1 MKLGTDIGEAQGEV
15 MPKIEITLTIEHI
28 VDSIRQLSAQDQRK
42 LAALVLQDRNLEAFV
57 EELEDS
63 LACERAAED
72 GPAEP
77 FSPEELT
84 HI

>member
-1 MKLGTDIGEAQGEV
+1 MR
-15 MPKIEITLTIEHI
+15 KIEIVLTVEQIAE
-28 VDSIRQLSAQDQRK
+28 SIRQLSDQDQRK
-42 LAALVLQDRNLEAFV
+42 LAAMVLQDRNLEAFV

-63 LACERAAED
+63 LACERALEE

-77 FSPEELT
+77 LSPEELT